1 MGNRMKTTSDYQL
14 KPVRVVILKQSLDGQ
29 PFWPIPDPLP
39 PTIDA
44 YCEFSLESPIKYYVF
59 RLPGRHNI
67 TRGDLLINAPSMI
80 GDSHWVYCSW
90 CYLIEYVSVDN
101 TSHVVV
107 AKQISC
113 YDVVKLPDRI
123 YLTNDDF
130 IKLHKPNPIDNLD
143 AFIASLTI
151 RETFNPHPRFAILK
165 QLSDSPPFWP
175 IPNPL
180 FLKECAHLVWKSM
193 HYHLFCLLGQHDIS
207 RHDLLIDRKLY
218 YYLVKQVSV
227 RETSCFVFAEPVDV
241 VELHDKIY
249 LEKDFIQLHKPKPI
263 DDLAE
268 FVASLTIGDVFA
280 DQWPPE
286 HKHANI
292 YIFRDE
298 DVILYV
304 GSSTNVYNRV
314 RAHIGIKMRN
324 SGNFK
329 LYVLIKNN
337 LPDSRSWNIDLY
349 RVKSTN
355 VGDLVR
361 GEMKIIQRLCPII
374 NVHGNPCPMPLSTR
388 YKYKWLDE

>member
-1 MGNRMKTTSDYQL
+1 MKNTLDHQL
-14 KPVRVVILKQSLDGQ
+14 KHPIRVVILKKSPDGLS
-29 PFWPIPDPLP
+29 FWPIPDPPP

-67 TRGDLLINAPSMI
+67 ACGDLLINAPSMI
-80 GDSHWVYCSW
+80 EDLHWVYCSW
-90 CYLIEYVSVDN
+90 CHLIEYVSVDN
-101 TSHVVV
+101 TSYVVV

-151 RETFNPHPRFAILK
+151 KETFNHHPKFAILK
-165 QLSDSPPFWP
+165 QLSDSHPFWP

-180 FLKECAHLVWKSM
+180 FFKECAHLVWKSM
-193 HYHLFCLLGQHDIS
+193 YYHLFCLLGQHNIS
-207 RHDLLIDRKLY
+207 QNDLLIERKLY
-218 YYLVKQVSV
+218 YYLVKQVSF
-227 RETSCFVFAEPVDV
+227 RKTFCFVFAESVDV
-241 VELHDKIY
+241 VEWHDKIY
-249 LEKDFIQLHKPKPI
+249 LEKDFIQLHKPNPI

-268 FVASLTIGDVFA
+268 FVASITIGDIF
-280 DQWPPE
+280 DNRWPF
-286 HKHANI
+286 KTNRANANI
-292 YIFRDE
+292 YIFRDK
-298 DVILYV
+298 DIILYV
-304 GSSTNVYNRV
+304 GSSNNVYQRI
-314 RAHIGIKMRN
+314 RAHLGIKMRN

-337 LPDSRSWNIDLY
+337 LPNSRNWNIDLY
-349 RVKSTN
+349 RVNSTK

-361 GEMKIIQRLCPII
+361 SEMQIIKRLRPII
-374 NVHGNPCPMPLSTR
+374 NKHGNPCPMPLPIR
-388 YKYKWLDE
+388 YKWRGSDE